1 MKLFENHFS
10 TKSLLVSPVE
20 INVNVTFPAN
30 FTCSKST
37 IETLQKSMRK
47 VQSV

>member
-1 MKLFENHFS
+1 MKLLENHFT
-10 TKSLLVSPVE
+10 TKSLLVSPAE
-20 INVNVTFPAN
+20 KNVNVTFPAD

-37 IETLQKSMRK
+37 IETLEKSMRK

>member
-1 MKLFENHFS
+1 MKLFENHF
-10 TKSLLVSPVE
+10 TAKPLLVNPVE

-37 IETLQKSMRK
+37 RETLDKSMK
-47 VQSV
+47 YVQS

>member
-1 MKLFENHFS
+1 MKLFENHF
-10 TKSLLVSPVE
+10 TAKSMLGSPVE

-37 IETLQKSMRK
+37 IETLEKSMRK